1 MNELINLRH
10 LSFSYP
16 KKEPAL
22 VIENFSMD
30 VGEKLFLYGPSGCG
44 KSTLLNL
51 IAGTL
56 EAQTGELHVCGRDM
70 ARLTSSGRD
79 RHRGEHIGYIFQS
92 FNLINYLTVYEN
104 VMLPAIVSRE
114 KGSASDVNKQA
125 SELIE
130 HLGLTAFRDQKAGQL
145 SIGQRQR
152 VAAARALVGLPKLI
166 IADEPTSSLDEA
178 NTEAFMQL
186 LLEQANLRKLGILFV
201 SHDKRLERYFDRSVE
216 LPQIN
221 QASLS

>member
-16 KKEPAL
+16 KKQPTL
-22 VIENFSMD
+22 TIENFSMAA
-30 VGEKLFLYGPSGCG
+30 GEKLFLYGPSGCG

-56 EAQTGELHVCGRDM
+56 EAQTGEVHVCGRDM

-104 VMLPAIVSRE
+104 VMLPAIVSRA

-125 SELIE
+125 TELID
-130 HLGLTAFRDQKAGQL
+130 HLGLATFRDQKAGQL

-186 LLEQANLRKLGILFV
+186 LLEQASLRKLGILFV